1 MDSPETKRIS
11 VSIIVPTYCE
21 AENLPPLITQVAD
34 AFNARGWLW
43 EIIVVDDNSPDATA
57 AVLPALAKNYPQ
69 VRFLIRKEDRGLSSA
84 VLAGFAL
91 ARFEYLVVMDADLS
105 HPPEMAPAL
114 VDPLLDNRADFV
126 IGSRNVAGG
135 RTESWG
141 MFRWLNSA
149 VATALS
155 RPFVGQI
162 RDSMAGF
169 FALRRQ
175 LLADCDTL
183 NPIGYK
189 IGLELIVKGRVRR
202 IVEVPI
208 VFRNRTRGKS
218 KLTLAE
224 QFRYLEH
231 LSRLYDYQF
240 PRGSP
245 RVKFLIVCVCGL
257 LVSLGAIALLVK
269 VGHAGFLPA
278 LALGLPAMILVTL
291 LFFVRYVRTQRDFI
305 RMKHPYREFFLIS
318 CGEWCAG
325 LLAGWA
331 AHQVCGMLWSALL
344 ALGALV
350 VVRYV
355 LRKILLHDVRGIRGQ
370 RLAPAK
376 PAGAQEKSP
385 SVLGS
390 S

>member
-1 MDSPETKRIS
+1 
-11 VSIIVPTYCE
+11 
-21 AENLPPLITQVAD
+21 
-34 AFNARGWLW
+34 
-43 EIIVVDDNSPDATA
+43 
-57 AVLPALAKNYPQ
+57 
-69 VRFLIRKEDRGLSSA
+69 
-84 VLAGFAL
+84 
-91 ARFEYLVVMDADLS
+91 
-105 HPPEMAPAL
+105 MAPAL
-114 VDPLLDNRADFV
+114 VEPLLDNRADFV

-141 MFRWLNSA
+141 IFRWLNSA

-155 RPFVGQI
+155 RPFVGQV

-169 FALRRQ
+169 FALRRE
-175 LLADCDTL
+175 LLATCDAL

-245 RVKFLIVCVCGL
+245 RVKFLIVCACGA
-257 LVSLGAIALLVK
+257 LVSLGAVALLLK

-278 LALGLPAMILVTL
+278 LAIGLSAMILVTL

-305 RMKHPYREFFLIS
+305 RMKRPYLEFFLIS
-318 CGEWCAG
+318 AAEWCTG
-325 LLAGWA
+325 LLVGWA
-331 AHQVCGMLWSALL
+331 VHHVCGILWSVLL
-344 ALGALV
+344 ALGGLV

-355 LRKILLHDVRGIRGQ
+355 LRKIFLHDVRGIRGE
-370 RLAPAK
+370 RLTDGRTTEAK
-376 PAGAQEKSP
+376 ETTP

>member
-1 MDSPETKRIS
+1 MALAETNCIS
-11 VSIIVPTYCE
+11 VSVIVPTYGE
-21 AENLPPLITQVAD
+21 AENLPPLVAQVAD
-34 AFNARGWLW
+34 AFNARGWQW

-57 AVLPALAKNYPQ
+57 TVLEALAREHPQ
-69 VRFLIRKEDRGLSSA
+69 VRFVIRKEDRGLSSA
-84 VLAGFAL
+84 VLAGFAM
-91 ARFEYLVVMDADLS
+91 ARFDYLVVMDADLS

-114 VDPLLDNRADFV
+114 VEPLLDNRADFV
-126 IGSRNVAGG
+126 IGSRNVPGG

-141 MFRWLNSA
+141 IFRWLNSA

-155 RPFVGQI
+155 RPLVGPV

-175 LLADCDTL
+175 LLADCDAL

-245 RVKFLIVCVCGL
+245 RVKFLIVCTCGA
-257 LVSLGAIALLVK
+257 LVGLGTMALLVQK
-269 VGHAGFLPA
+269 ARAEFLPA
-278 LALGLPAMILVTL
+278 LAIGLLGMILVTL

-305 RMKHPYREFFLIS
+305 RMKRPYLEFFLIS
-318 CGEWCAG
+318 VGEWCAG
-325 LLAGWA
+325 LLTGWA
-331 AHQVCGMLWSALL
+331 ARHVCGIPGSALM
-344 ALGALV
+344 AVGALV

-355 LRKILLHDVRGIRGQ
+355 LRKILLHDVRGIRGE
-370 RLAPAK
+370 RLVP
-376 PAGAQEKSP
+376 GRSTGSREKSP
-385 SVLGS
+385 SVMGTP
-390 S
+390 

>member
-1 MDSPETKRIS
+1 MDSPGKNCVG
-11 VSIIVPTYCE
+11 VSIVVPTYCE
-21 AENLPPLITQVAD
+21 AENLPPLIAKVAD
-34 AFNARGWLW
+34 AFNARGWQW
-43 EIIVVDDNSPDATA
+43 EVIVVDDNSLDGTA
-57 AVLPALAKNYPQ
+57 EVLPALAKNYPQ

-84 VLAGFAL
+84 VLAGFEL
-91 ARFEYLVVMDADLS
+91 ARYDYLVVMDADLS

-114 VDPLLDNRADFV
+114 VEPLLDNRADFV

-141 MFRWLNSA
+141 IFRWLNSA

-155 RPFVGQI
+155 RPFVGQV

-169 FALRRQ
+169 FALRRE
-175 LLADCDTL
+175 LLATCDAL

-245 RVKFLIVCVCGL
+245 RVKFLIVCACGA
-257 LVSLGAIALLVK
+257 LVSLGAVALLLK

-278 LALGLPAMILVTL
+278 LAIGLSAMILVTL

-305 RMKHPYREFFLIS
+305 RMKRPYLEFFLIS
-318 CGEWCAG
+318 AAEWCTG
-325 LLAGWA
+325 LLVGWA
-331 AHQVCGMLWSALL
+331 VHHVCGILWSVLL
-344 ALGALV
+344 ALGGLV

-355 LRKILLHDVRGIRGQ
+355 LRKIFLHDVRGIRGE
-370 RLAPAK
+370 RLTDGRTTEAK
-376 PAGAQEKSP
+376 ETTP

>member
-1 MDSPETKRIS
+1 MDSPATNRIS
-11 VSIIVPTYCE
+11 VSVIVPTYGE
-21 AENLPPLITQVAD
+21 AENLPALVAQVAK
-34 AFNARGWLW
+34 AFNARGWRW
-43 EIIVVDDNSPDATA
+43 EIVVVDDNSPDATSTVLA
-57 AVLPALAKNYPQ
+57 ALVQDHPQ
-69 VRFLIRKEDRGLSSA
+69 LRFLIRKEDRGLSSA
-84 VLAGFAL
+84 VLAGFAM
-91 ARFEYLVVMDADLS
+91 ARFDYLVVMDADLS

-114 VDPLLDNRADFV
+114 VEPLLDNRADFV
-126 IGSRNVAGG
+126 IGSRNVPGG

-141 MFRWLNSA
+141 IFRWLNSA
-149 VATALS
+149 VATTLS
-155 RPFVGQI
+155 RPFVGRV

-175 LLADCDTL
+175 LLADCDAL

-245 RVKFLIVCVCGL
+245 RVKFLIVCACGA
-257 LVSLGAIALLVK
+257 LVGLGTMALLVRK
-269 VGHAGFLPA
+269 AQTGFLPA
-278 LALGLPAMILVTL
+278 LGLGLLAMILVTL
-291 LFFVRYVRTQRDFI
+291 LFFARYVRTQRDFI
-305 RMKHPYREFFLIS
+305 RMKRPYLEFFLIS
-318 CGEWCAG
+318 SGEWCAG
-325 LLAGWA
+325 VLTGWA
-331 AHQVCGMLWSALL
+331 ALHGCGMLGSTLL
-344 ALGALV
+344 AVGALV
-350 VVRYV
+350 AVRYV
-355 LRKILLHDVRGIRGQ
+355 LRKVFLHDVRGLRGE
-370 RLAPAK
+370 RLVPVRE
-376 PAGAQEKSP
+376 AGSLKKSP
-385 SVLGS
+385 SASGS

>member
-1 MDSPETKRIS
+1 MDSPEKNRVGAS
-11 VSIIVPTYCE
+11 VIVPTYCE
-21 AENLPPLITQVAD
+21 AENLPSLIAQVAD
-34 AFNARGWLW
+34 AFNARGWQW
-43 EIIVVDDNSPDATA
+43 EVIVVDDNSPDGTA
-57 AVLPALAKNYPQ
+57 EVLPALAKNYPQ

-91 ARFEYLVVMDADLS
+91 ARFDYLVVMDADLS

-114 VDPLLDNRADFV
+114 VEPLVAKQADFV

-141 MFRWLNSA
+141 IFRWLNSA

-155 RPFVGQI
+155 RPFVGQV

-169 FALRRQ
+169 FALRRE
-175 LLADCDTL
+175 LLATCDAL

-189 IGLELIVKGRVRR
+189 IGLELIVKGRVRW
-202 IVEVPI
+202 IVEIPI
-208 VFRNRTRGKS
+208 VFRNRIRGKS

-245 RVKFLIVCVCGL
+245 RVKFLIVCVCGA
-257 LVSLGAIALLVK
+257 LVSLGAVALLVK
-269 VGHAGFLPA
+269 VGHTGFLPA
-278 LALGLPAMILVTL
+278 LAMGLSAMILVTL

-305 RMKHPYREFFLIS
+305 RMKRPYLEFFLIS
-318 CGEWCAG
+318 VAEWCTG
-325 LLAGWA
+325 LLVGWA
-331 AHQVCGMLWSALL
+331 VHHVCGILWSVLL
-344 ALGALV
+344 ALGGLV

-355 LRKILLHDVRGIRGQ
+355 LRKIFLHDVRGIRGE
-370 RLAPAK
+370 RLAEGRAAEAK
-376 PAGAQEKSP
+376 ETTP